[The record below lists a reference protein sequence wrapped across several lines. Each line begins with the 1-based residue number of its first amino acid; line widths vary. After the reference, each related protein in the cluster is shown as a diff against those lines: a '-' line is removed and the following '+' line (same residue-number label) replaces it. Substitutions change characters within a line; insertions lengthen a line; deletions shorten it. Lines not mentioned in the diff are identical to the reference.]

1 MNQLI
6 RYRALARGL
15 ALLTA
20 CIVAACSN
28 GSLNKTPEGY
38 LTTQEVQT
46 PQNLDALVTAAYSW
60 LGNDHYT
67 DPNYFWP
74 SGDIRGGDA
83 HKGGNGP
90 GDVCD
95 YDYMT
100 KYYTLQPV
108 SPCLD
113 VPNRYWIRWYDG
125 IARVN
130 SAMHVIEGVSASTY
144 PQKTTRLGEL
154 HFLRGIFYFWLK
166 IHFNQIPWIDENA
179 TNTANVS
186 NVALTSDQL
195 WADIAQ
201 DFTTAMQDLPQ
212 TQPEVGRANYYA
224 AEAMLAKTLLYSAY
238 VQNST
243 THAVASI
250 DQCGQLNGTHS
261 PEVAEC
267 VQSGPDGS
275 PRI

>member
-1 MNQLI
+1 MRTLSRVFLGEFKMRLI
-6 RYRALARGL
+6 SHRKAPARVLL
-15 ALLTA
+15 ALMSTMMM
-20 CIVAACSN
+20 AACSS
-28 GSLNKTPEGY
+28 GSFDKAPEGY
-38 LTTQEVQT
+38 LTTQQVQT

-67 DPNYFWP
+67 DPNCFWP
-74 SGDIRGGDA
+74 SGDIRAGDA

-130 SAMHVIEGVSASTY
+130 SAMSVIEAVSTSVY
-144 PQKTTRLGEL
+144 PDKTTRLGEL

-166 IHFNQIPWIDENA
+166 IHFNQIPWIDE
-179 TNTANVS
+179 
-186 NVALTSDQL
+186 
-195 WADIAQ
+195 
-201 DFTTAMQDLPQ
+201 TTP
-212 TQPEVGRANYYA
+212 
-224 AEAMLAKTLLYSAY
+224 
-238 VQNST
+238 
-243 THAVASI
+243 
-250 DQCGQLNGTHS
+250 
-261 PEVAEC
+261 
-267 VQSGPDGS
+267 GS
-275 PRI
+275 